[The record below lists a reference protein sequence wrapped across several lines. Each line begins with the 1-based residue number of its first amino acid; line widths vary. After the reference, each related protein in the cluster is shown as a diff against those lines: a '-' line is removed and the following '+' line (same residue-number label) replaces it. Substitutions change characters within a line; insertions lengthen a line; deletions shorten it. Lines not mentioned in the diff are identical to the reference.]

1 MRALGDVIS
10 RFDKAAVERIAR
22 DMIDRTQEGTGALLR
37 AVGPAFS
44 GRDHVTLGALAA
56 GESAAWSR
64 LFNWRTLGTATTAAA
79 SALLAL
85 RPDCAPETRVG
96 LIAASLGQAA
106 KRGEPT
112 VFGVACVGAQ
122 YASFAWALRDARN
135 DAAGWALRAGA
146 WAGGIALAHSRSERL
161 ATAVAGIPAAALS
174 ALAGDEK
181 LRADK
186 ATQGMSHGANL
197 LLASEALTVLN
208 PAEQR
213 QDAGL
218 RGRALDAAQSAA
230 QTVGLVLLVDGLARK
245 GRG

>member
-1 MRALGDVIS
+1 MKTS
-10 RFDKAAVERIAR
+10 FAR
-22 DMIDRTQEGTGALLR
+22 DMVARTEEGAAALLR
-37 AVGPAFS
+37 AVGPAFA
-44 GRDHVTLGALAA
+44 GRDHVTFGALAA
-56 GESAAWSR
+56 GETAVWSG
-64 LFNWRTLGTATTAAA
+64 LFNWRTLGTATTAAVPV
-79 SALLAL
+79 LLAL
-85 RPDCAPETRVG
+85 RTDGAPETRVG

-112 VFGVACVGAQ
+112 TFGVTCVSVQ
-122 YASFAWALRDARN
+122 YAFFAWALRGARN
-135 DAAGWALRAGA
+135 DAAGWGLRAGA
-146 WAGGIALAHSRSERL
+146 WAAGVALSRSRGERL

-181 LRADK
+181 LRVDE
-186 ATQGMSHGANL
+186 ATQGLSHGANL

-218 RGRALDAAQSAA
+218 RGRVLDAAQSAA

>member
-1 MRALGDVIS
+1 MLTFES
-10 RFDKAAVERIAR
+10 FAR
-22 DMIDRTQEGTGALLR
+22 DMVARTQEGTEALLR
-37 AVGPAFS
+37 AVGPTFT

-56 GESAAWSR
+56 GETAVWSR
-64 LFNWRTLGTATTAAA
+64 LYKWRTLGVATTAAVPV
-79 SALLAL
+79 LLAL

-106 KRGEPT
+106 KRGAPT
-112 VFGVACVGAQ
+112 TFGVTCISVQ
-122 YASFAWALRDARN
+122 YASFAWALRGARN
-135 DAAGWALRAGA
+135 DALGWGLRAGA
-146 WAGGIALAHSRSERL
+146 WAAGIALARTRSERP

-181 LRADK
+181 LRADQ
-186 ATQGMSHGANL
+186 ATQGLSHGANL

-213 QDAGL
+213 QVAGL

>member
-1 MRALGDVIS
+1 MLTFEG
-10 RFDKAAVERIAR
+10 FAR
-22 DMIDRTQEGTGALLR
+22 DMVARTQEGTEALLR
-37 AVGPAFS
+37 AVGPAFI

-56 GESAAWSR
+56 GETAVWSR
-64 LFNWRTLGTATTAAA
+64 LFNWRALGTATTAVVPV
-79 SALLAL
+79 LLAL

-106 KRGEPT
+106 KRGAPT
-112 VFGVACVGAQ
+112 TLGVTCVSVQ
-122 YASFAWALRDARN
+122 YASFAWALRGARN
-135 DAAGWALRAGA
+135 DALGWGLRAGA
-146 WAGGIALAHSRSERL
+146 WAAGIALSRTGGERL

-181 LRADK
+181 LRADQ
-186 ATQGMSHGANL
+186 ATQGLSHGANL

-218 RGRALDAAQSAA
+218 RGRVLDAAQSAA